1 MHPTSLNVPMID
13 VFDLVTNVIKL
24 TIVWTSAMNRTV
36 PHSFALLTNL
46 NAAMELAWMVV
57 NAVMAVLI
65 VMTSVMKF
73 SVLESRVEVTSL
85 DVITAPVFRI
95 LGNGNE
101 YLK

>member
-1 MHPTSLNVPMID
+1 
-13 VFDLVTNVIKL
+13 
-24 TIVWTSAMNRTV
+24 
-36 PHSFALLTNL
+36 
-46 NAAMELAWMVV
+46 MVV

-85 DVITAPVFRI
+85 DVIMAPVFRI